1 MNRIVECLSLF
12 LCVALVIGGC
22 GYQMASE
29 KDRLLMSAQYGEL
42 EKHMEA
48 EVPQLSSAPTEK
60 LFPLCLAYSKVKRYD
75 KLFPCLEQLEANIRL
90 GDKYDVF
97 HTVFLLKSDISPMP
111 SLLRAE
117 AYLELGQYER
127 AIEEAAKVDRPFPE
141 ATTTGFYSET
151 SLRIQALTI
160 LALAHAFAGDRAKA
174 LQYRDRLKDWPVEF
188 MGVAFKLAENRNGLA
203 KVHVALGDC
212 KTALEYLQDLGGWFR
227 DLGDTL
233 VGASAAG
240 QSVFSFGELPKLYM
254 LNKCLLDTGDRTR
267 AREGYDR
274 LLRVP
279 QTSANGEIYWL
290 ILFDRGRIAE
300 QDGRLEDAIG
310 FYRRAIDVIEQQRAS
325 INTEANKIGFVG
337 NKQAVYRHLIA
348 ALFTSGQHT
357 AAFEYVERSKS
368 RALVDLLA
376 GKQDFAVRTGNAE
389 RVQALL
395 ATLEAAEAEAR
406 VQETTA
412 PGGSERRSLMA
423 RTKQELREQAP
434 DLASLTSV
442 TFVSAAEI
450 QSQIA
455 SNETLI
461 EYYYSDGEMF
471 AFILTAR
478 SVRAVR
484 LNGDNLPADIRR
496 FREALENPT
505 SSGYLELSQALY
517 QRLWG
522 PLESLVSAPH
532 LTIIPHGALH
542 YLPFNALHDGTA
554 YLVDRFSIRLFPS
567 ASVMRYLRATR
578 TEKPTGML
586 AFGNPAL
593 GDPRYN
599 LRYAQAEAVAVGN
612 VFPRSKV
619 LVREHATEA
628 ALKQWG
634 AEFTYIH
641 FATHGEFDSDAPLQ
655 SAVLLAPDAGSDGV
669 LTVGKLYSL
678 RLDADLIT
686 LSACE
691 TGLGKITNG
700 DDVVGLTRGFLYAG
714 SGSVVASLWRVD
726 DLATSYLMSQFYS
739 ALKGTD
745 KRGALRQAQLETK
758 KKYSHPYYW
767 AAFQL
772 TGNAQ

>member
-1 MNRIVECLSLF
+1 LLLCIVL
-12 LCVALVIGGC
+12 AINGC
-22 GYQMASE
+22 AYQMASE
-29 KDRLLMSAQYGEL
+29 KDRLLSSARYGEL
-42 EKHMEA
+42 ERHMEA
-48 EVPQLSSAPTEK
+48 EVPQLPSAPTEK
-60 LFPLCLAYSKVKRYD
+60 LFPLCLAYSKVKRYN

-127 AIEEAAKVDRPFPE
+127 AIEEAMKVDRPFPE

-174 LQYRDRLKDWPVEF
+174 LEYRDRLKDWPVEF
-188 MGVAFKLAENRNGLA
+188 MGSAFKLAEKRNGLA

-212 KTALEYLQDLGGWFR
+212 KTALEYLRDLGGWFR
-227 DLGDTL
+227 DLGDAL

-240 QSVFSFGELPKLYM
+240 QSVFSFVELPKLYM
-254 LNKCLLDTGDRTR
+254 LNKCLLDTGDLAR
-267 AREGYDR
+267 ARGGYDQ

-300 QDGRLEDAIG
+300 QDGRLEDAVG

-348 ALFTSGQHT
+348 TLFTSGQHT

-368 RALVDLLA
+368 RTLVDLLA
-376 GKQDFAVRTGNAE
+376 GKRDFAVRTGSAE

-395 ATLEAAEAEAR
+395 ATLETAEVEAR
-406 VQETTA
+406 VQEAAA
-412 PGGSERRSLMA
+412 PSGSERRSLIA

-450 QSQIA
+450 QSRIA
-455 SNETLI
+455 SNEALI
-461 EYYYSDGEMF
+461 EYYYADGEMF
-471 AFILTAR
+471 AFILTAQG
-478 SVRAVR
+478 VRAIQ

-496 FREALENPT
+496 LREALEDPT
-505 SSGYLELSQALY
+505 SRGHLEMSQALY
-517 QRLWG
+517 QRLWR
-522 PLESLVSAPH
+522 PLGSLASTPH
-532 LTIIPHGALH
+532 LIIIPHGALH

-554 YLVDRFSIRLFPS
+554 YLVDRFSIRLLPS

-599 LRYAQAEAVAVGN
+599 LRYAQAEAVAVGDM
-612 VFPRSKV
+612 FPRSRV
-619 LVREHATEA
+619 LVREQATET
-628 ALKQWG
+628 ALKRWG
-634 AEFTYIH
+634 DEFPYIH
-641 FATHGEFDSDAPLQ
+641 FATHGEFDSDAPLR
-655 SAVLLAPDAGSDGV
+655 SALLLAPDAESDGV

-714 SGSVVASLWRVD
+714 TSSIVASLWKVD
-726 DLATSYLMSQFYS
+726 DLATSHLMSQFYS
-739 ALKGTD
+739 ALRGAD
-745 KRGALRQAQLETK
+745 KREALRQAQLEARR
-758 KKYSHPYYW
+758 KYPHPYYW

-772 TGNAQ
+772 TGNAR